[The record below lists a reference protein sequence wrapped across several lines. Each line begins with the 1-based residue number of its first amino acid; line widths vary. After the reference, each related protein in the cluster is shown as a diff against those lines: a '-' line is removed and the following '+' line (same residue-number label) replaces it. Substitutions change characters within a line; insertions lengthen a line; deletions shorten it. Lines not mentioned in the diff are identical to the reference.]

1 MSTENLYEERRL
13 LLMLGND
20 SAYAFQQIFDKYKDR
35 IYKVAMSYV
44 KDKHLAEEII
54 QDVFTKVWTHRHSLL
69 ELRSFEAWLYTV
81 GKNRIFDYNKKKIAD
96 WKAHLGYH
104 SQKSESVNDSER
116 LLQSKEYKELL
127 HIAQQQLTDQ
137 QLLIFKLAKEENMS
151 YKQIAT
157 HLNLSPLTVK
167 THLARAMNTLKN
179 HLLKNGEINIFI
191 LLVIQ
196 NFF

>member
-1 MSTENLYEERRL
+1 MSNENLYEERRL
-13 LLMLGND
+13 LLMLSND
-20 SAYAFQQIFDKYKDR
+20 SAYAFQQIFDKYKDH

-104 SQKSESVNDSER
+104 SQKSESINDSEG

-137 QLLIFKLAKEENMS
+137 QLLIFKLAKEEHMS
-151 YKQIAT
+151 YKQIAI
-157 HLNLSPLTVK
+157 HLNISPLTVK
-167 THLARAMNTLKN
+167 THLTRAMNTLKN

-191 LLVIQ
+191 LLAFQ

>member
-1 MSTENLYEERRL
+1 MSTDNLYEERRL

-20 SAYAFQQIFDKYKDR
+20 SAYAFQQIFDKYKDH

-81 GKNRIFDYNKKKIAD
+81 SKNRIFDYNKKKIAD

-104 SQKSESVNDSER
+104 SQKSETVNDSER

-137 QLLIFKLAKEENMS
+137 QLLVFKLAKEEHMS
-151 YKQIAT
+151 YKQIAAQ
-157 HLNLSPLTVK
+157 LNLSPLTVK

-191 LLVIQ
+191 LLAIQ

>member
-179 HLLKNGEINIFI
+179 HLLKNGEINIF
-191 LLVIQ
+191 LLLAIQ
-196 NFF
+196 IFF

>member
-20 SAYAFQQIFDKYKDR
+20 SAYAFQQIFDKYKDH
-35 IYKVAMSYV
+35 IYKIAMSYV

-54 QDVFTKVWTHRHSLL
+54 QDVFTKVWMYRHSLL

-104 SQKSESVNDSER
+104 SLKNESVDDSER
-116 LLQSKEYKELL
+116 ILQSKEYKELL
-127 HIAQQQLTDQ
+127 HIAQQQLSEQ
-137 QLLIFKLAKEENMS
+137 QLLIFKLAKEENMT
-151 YKQIAT
+151 YKQIAAQ
-157 HLNLSPLTVK
+157 LNLSPLTVK
-167 THLARAMNTLKN
+167 THLARAMSTLKSY
-179 HLLKNGEINIFI
+179 LLKNGEIKIFVFM
-191 LLVIQ
+191 LIQ
-196 NFF
+196 SFF

>member
-20 SAYAFQQIFDKYKDR
+20 SAYAFQQIFDKYKDH

-54 QDVFTKVWTHRHSLL
+54 QDVFTKVWTHRHTLL

-81 GKNRIFDYNKKKIAD
+81 GKNRVFDYNKKKIAD

-104 SQKSESVNDSER
+104 SMKTESVNDSEK
-116 LLQSKEYKELL
+116 LLQSKEYKALL

-137 QLLIFKLAKEENMS
+137 QLLVFKLAKEENMS
-151 YKQIAT
+151 YKQIAAQ
-157 HLNLSPLTVK
+157 LNLSPLTVK
-167 THLARAMNTLKN
+167 THLARAMNTLKT

-191 LLVIQ
+191 LLAIQ

>member
-104 SQKSESVNDSER
+104 SQKGESVNDSER

-137 QLLIFKLAKEENMS
+137 QLLIFKLAKEEHMS
-151 YKQIAT
+151 YKQIAA

-191 LLVIQ
+191 LLAIQ

>member
-104 SQKSESVNDSER
+104 SQKGESVNDSER

-137 QLLIFKLAKEENMS
+137 QLLIFKLAKEEHMS

-191 LLVIQ
+191 LLAIQ

>member
-104 SQKSESVNDSER
+104 SLKSESVNDSER

-137 QLLIFKLAKEENMS
+137 QLLIFKLAKEENMT

>member
-1 MSTENLYEERRL
+1 MSTDNLYEERRL

-20 SAYAFQQIFDKYKDR
+20 SAYAFQQIFDKYKDH

-81 GKNRIFDYNKKKIAD
+81 SKNRIYDYNKKKIAD

-104 SQKSESVNDSER
+104 SQKSETVNDSER

-137 QLLIFKLAKEENMS
+137 QLLVFKLAKEEHMS
-151 YKQIAT
+151 YKQIAAQ
-157 HLNLSPLTVK
+157 LNLSPLTVK

-191 LLVIQ
+191 LLAIQ

>member
-20 SAYAFQQIFDKYKDR
+20 SAYAFQQIFDKYKDH
-35 IYKVAMSYV
+35 IYKIAMSYV

-54 QDVFTKVWTHRHSLL
+54 QDVFTKVWMYRHSLL

-96 WKAHLGYH
+96 WKAHLGYY
-104 SQKSESVNDSER
+104 SLKNESVDDSESI
-116 LLQSKEYKELL
+116 LQSKEYKELL
-127 HIAQQQLTDQ
+127 HIAQQQLSEQ

-157 HLNLSPLTVK
+157 QLNLSPLTVK
-167 THLARAMNTLKN
+167 THLARAMSTLKSY
-179 HLLKNGEINIFI
+179 LLKNGEIKMFVFM
-191 LLVIQ
+191 LIQ
-196 NFF
+196 SFF

>member
-179 HLLKNGEINIFI
+179 HLLKNGEINIF
-191 LLVIQ
+191 LLLAIQ

>member
-104 SQKSESVNDSER
+104 SLKSESVNDSER